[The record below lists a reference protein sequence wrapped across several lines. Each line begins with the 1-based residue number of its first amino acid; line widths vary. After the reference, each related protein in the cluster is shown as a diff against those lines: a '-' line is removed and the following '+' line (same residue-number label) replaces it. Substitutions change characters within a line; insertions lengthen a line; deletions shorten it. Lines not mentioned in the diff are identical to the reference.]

1 MSVEFSVFLIAI
13 AFVGLVVSV
22 IALLRKVLVS
32 LDEANKV
39 LAEARTAVRDI
50 NSEVGSVLQHANE
63 IAVEVKDKIR
73 AIDAIVNSA
82 QDVGQILHTVTDT
95 ARRAVAVLNY
105 SSQAVSPEYVPSNKI
120 TIRKTSIEAAAK
132 ETDRI

>member
-105 SSQAVSPEYVPSNKI
+105 SSQAVSPEYVPANKI